1 MNDRKISISDLITT
15 GVFSAIYFI
24 LVTVATFGSA
34 ILIPGYSY
42 VFLPA
47 VAALIS
53 GSVYMLLVAKVHKFG
68 AITLMGVVMSI
79 YFFISGHF
87 VLSFLPNLVCGI
99 VADRIAKQGDYKSK
113 KHVLLSY
120 IVFSFGLTGPV
131 LPMWFMQAQYIANL
145 QARGKSEAYI
155 SAMFQHMTL
164 LTFAMCVIA
173 ILVCGL
179 LGGWFGQKMMK
190 KHFEKAG
197 VVSQ

>member
-1 MNDRKISISDLITT
+1 MNDRKLSISDLITT

-47 VAALIS
+47 VAALLS
-53 GSVYMLLVAKVHKFG
+53 GSVYMLLAAKVHKFG
-68 AITLMGVVMSI
+68 SITLMGIVMSL

-87 VLSFLPNLVCGI
+87 VLSFVPNLMCG
-99 VADRIAKQGDYKSK
+99 VAADLVAKWGNYKNK
-113 KHVLLSY
+113 KHILLSY

-164 LTFAMCVIA
+164 PTFAVCVVA
-173 ILVCGL
+173 ILVCSF
-179 LGGWFGQKMMK
+179 LGGWFGQKMVK

-197 VVSQ
+197 IV

>member
-1 MNDRKISISDLITT
+1 MNDRKLSISDLITT

-47 VAALIS
+47 VAALLS
-53 GSVYMLLVAKVHKFG
+53 GSVYMLLAAKVHKFG
-68 AITLMGVVMSI
+68 AITLMGIVMSL

-87 VLSFLPNLVCGI
+87 VLSFVPNLVCG
-99 VADRIAKQGDYKSK
+99 VAADLVAKWGNYKDK
-113 KHVLLSY
+113 KHILLSY

-164 LTFAMCVIA
+164 PTFAVCVVA
-173 ILVCGL
+173 ILVCSL
-179 LGGWFGQKMMK
+179 LGGWFGQKMVK

-197 VVSQ
+197 IV

>member
-1 MNDRKISISDLITT
+1 MNDRKLSISDLITT

-47 VAALIS
+47 VAALLS
-53 GSVYMLLVAKVHKFG
+53 GSVYMLLAAKVHKFG
-68 AITLMGVVMSI
+68 AITLMGVVMSL

-87 VLSFLPNLVCGI
+87 VLSFVPNLVCG
-99 VADRIAKQGDYKSK
+99 VAADLVAKWGNYKNK
-113 KHVLLSY
+113 KHILLSY

-164 LTFAMCVIA
+164 PTFAVCVGA
-173 ILVCGL
+173 ILVCGF
-179 LGGWFGQKMMK
+179 LGGWFGQKMVK

-197 VVSQ
+197 IV

>member
-1 MNDRKISISDLITT
+1 MNDRKLSISDLITT

-47 VAALIS
+47 VAALLS
-53 GSVYMLLVAKVHKFG
+53 GSVYMLLAAKVHKFG
-68 AITLMGVVMSI
+68 AITLMGIVMSL

-87 VLSFLPNLVCGI
+87 VLSFVPNLVCG
-99 VADRIAKQGDYKSK
+99 VAADLVAKWGNYKDK
-113 KHVLLSY
+113 KHILLSY

-164 LTFAMCVIA
+164 PTFAVCVGA
-173 ILVCGL
+173 ILVCGF
-179 LGGWFGQKMMK
+179 LGGWFGQKMVK

-197 VVSQ
+197 IV

>member
-1 MNDRKISISDLITT
+1 
-15 GVFSAIYFI
+15 
-24 LVTVATFGSA
+24 
-34 ILIPGYSY
+34 LIPGYSY

-47 VAALIS
+47 VAALLS
-53 GSVYMLLVAKVHKFG
+53 GSVYMLLAAKVHKFG
-68 AITLMGVVMSI
+68 AITLMGIVMSL

-87 VLSFLPNLVCGI
+87 VLSFVPNLVCG
-99 VADRIAKQGDYKSK
+99 VAADLVAKWGNYKDK
-113 KHVLLSY
+113 KHILLSY

-164 LTFAMCVIA
+164 PTFAVCVVA
-173 ILVCGL
+173 ILVCSL
-179 LGGWFGQKMMK
+179 LGGWFGQKMVK

-197 VVSQ
+197 IV

>member
-1 MNDRKISISDLITT
+1 MNDRKLSISDLITT

-24 LVTVATFGSA
+24 LVTVATFSSA

-47 VAALIS
+47 VAALLS
-53 GSVYMLLVAKVHKFG
+53 GSVYMLLAAKVHKFG
-68 AITLMGVVMSI
+68 AITLMGIVMSL

-87 VLSFLPNLVCGI
+87 VLSFVPNLVCG
-99 VADRIAKQGDYKSK
+99 VAADLVAKWGNYKDK
-113 KHVLLSY
+113 KHILLSY

-164 LTFAMCVIA
+164 PTFAVCVVA
-173 ILVCGL
+173 ILVCSL
-179 LGGWFGQKMMK
+179 LGGWFGQKMVK

-197 VVSQ
+197 IV